1 MTDTPRPGG
10 DEQPQGYPYPEYG
23 DPAYASQAYG
33 PTYQAPPGPAPTE
46 QLPSSAYEY
55 DPYGTGQYGAPYP
68 PGEPPVPPPAEE
80 PKSPRWLWL
89 LAGIAVLTVIGL
101 VIALVIVNSSQ
112 QQTVVAPPPMQEPS
126 FSTPTPTTT
135 PRTPTSPGLPLP
147 TVPDVPTVPSSPDR
161 TTPGVTQTV
170 VYAVSGT
177 GRAINITYVDT
188 GGLLQTEFNVMLP
201 WSKEVD
207 LSESAAASASLSIIN
222 VGREVNCSI
231 TVDGAVVQ
239 QRSGAGLT
247 ICTASG

>member
-1 MTDTPRPGG
+1 MTDTPRPGR
-10 DEQPQGYPYPEYG
+10 DEQSQGYGHPGYS

-46 QLPSSAYEY
+46 RLPSYGAYGY

-68 PGEPPVPPPAEE
+68 PGESSAPPPEE
-80 PKSPRWLWL
+80 PKSPRWLWIV
-89 LAGIAVLTVIGL
+89 AGIAVLTVIGL
-101 VIALVIVNSSQ
+101 VIALVVVNSSQ
-112 QQTVVAPPPMQEPS
+112 QQTVVAPPPMQEPD
-126 FSTPTPTTT
+126 FTTPIPTTT
-135 PRTPTSPGLPLP
+135 RPP
-147 TVPDVPTVPSSPDR
+147 TVPRTTRPSVPVVPTVPSTPR
-161 TTPGVTQTV
+161 TTTPGVPQTV
-170 VYAVSGT
+170 VYVVSGS

-201 WSKEVD
+201 WSKEVE
-207 LSESAAASASLSIIN
+207 LSESAAASASVSIIN

-239 QRSGAGLT
+239 QRTGAGLT